1 MSNPQT
7 PPKMTPKRAMI
18 VVTHLLGVG
27 HLARMAAVGRA
38 LVAEGWQA
46 TIVSGGRPVPTARL
60 GGCELVQ
67 LPSVHCVGT
76 DFSTLLASDGMVA
89 DVAYLARRREAL
101 LAAFEAIR
109 PDALIVELYP
119 FGRRAMAGEF
129 DALLERAKA
138 SDPRP
143 TILCSIRDVLNPPS
157 RPERADQALERLARS
172 FDGVLFHGDASV
184 VPLSASWPTP
194 PTLERRLIETGYVHD
209 GEAAVA
215 ASGSDGQDEIVV
227 SGGGSAASLPLCRAA
242 IEAAR
247 LVTTHR
253 WRLLVGHGV
262 PTTDFDELTASAP
275 PHMVVERARPDFPAL
290 LARSALSISQAGY
303 NTVLDL
309 AAAHARAILVPFA
322 AGNELEQTI
331 RAGELARRD
340 LARVL
345 ETEGLD
351 GAALAR
357 EAAGLIAAPRPDWSA
372 IRAGGAKRTAERVA
386 AAADSAA
393 ARAEA
398 WRALDAVLE
407 RARTVG
413 RTIDFWLRDDDAIEP
428 TAALDAYLARA
439 RRWGVP
445 AALAVIP
452 ARATP
457 QLAAYLADHPTV
469 DVLVH
474 GWAHRNHAPA
484 SARASEFGVDRP
496 APDKQGDAERGLAR
510 IGEIFGKRALPVFVP
525 PWNRIDPGFAA
536 ALPQL
541 GYSGLSTHER
551 RAPERSPAGLVT
563 INSHWDPIAWKSG
576 GGLKDEAKLL
586 TLLVRL
592 IDEDLTA
599 PAGTLEPIGILT
611 HHLVHDGWIDRFL
624 DEVFER
630 LAGSGSARFVAAR
643 DVFAVPVPA

>member
-1 MSNPQT
+1 MNALPTSR
-7 PPKMTPKRAMI
+7 RAMI

-38 LVAEGWQA
+38 LVAEGWDV
-46 TIVSGGRPVPTARL
+46 TLVSGGRPVPTARL
-60 GGCELVQ
+60 GGCTLVQ
-67 LPSVHCVGT
+67 MPPVHCVGT
-76 DFSTLLASDGMVA
+76 DFRTLFAADGTAA
-89 DVAYLARRREAL
+89 DATYLARRREAL
-101 LAAFEAIR
+101 LEAYQATR
-109 PDALIVELYP
+109 PQALIIELYP
-119 FGRRAMAGEF
+119 FGRRALAGEF
-129 DALLERAKA
+129 EALLERARS

-143 TILCSIRDVLNPPS
+143 AILSSIRDVLNPPS
-157 RPERADQALERLARS
+157 RPDRADEALARLARS
-172 FDGVLFHGDASV
+172 FDGALFHGDAAV
-184 VPLSASWPTP
+184 VPLGASWPTP
-194 PTLERRLIETGYVHD
+194 PALERRLIETGYVHD
-209 GEAAVA
+209 GDVGTGNGGE
-215 ASGSDGQDEIVV
+215 DGRDEIVV

-247 LVTTHR
+247 LLPERR

-262 PTTDFDELTASAP
+262 AADDFAALGAAAP

-322 AGNELEQTI
+322 AGNEQEQTI
-331 RAGELARRD
+331 RAGELARRG
-340 LARVL
+340 LASLL
-345 ETEGLD
+345 ETAGLD
-351 GAALAR
+351 GPTLAG
-357 EAAGLIAAPRPDWSA
+357 EAARLLAEPRPDWSA
-372 IRAGGAKRTAERVA
+372 IHAGGTKRTVGAVASVTERAG
-386 AAADSAA
+386 

-398 WRALDAVLE
+398 WRALDAALE
-407 RARTVG
+407 RARNAG
-413 RTIDFWLRDDDAIEP
+413 RTLDFWLRDDDAVAP
-428 TAALDAYLARA
+428 TPALDGYLDRA
-439 RRWGVP
+439 RRWNIP

-457 QLAAYLADHPTV
+457 ELAAYLADQPLV

-474 GWAHRNHAPA
+474 GWSHRNHAPEG
-484 SARASEFGVDRP
+484 ARASEFGIDRP
-496 APDKQGDAERGLAR
+496 EPDKRSDAERGLAR
-510 IGEIFGKRALPVFVP
+510 IREVFGARASAVFVP

-541 GYSGLSTHER
+541 GYSGVSTHER
-551 RAPERSPAGLVT
+551 RTGGAPTGLVT
-563 INSHWDPIAWKSG
+563 INSHWDPIAWKAG

-586 TLLVRL
+586 HLLRRL
-592 IDEDLTA
+592 IDEELAA

-630 LAGSGSARFVAAR
+630 LAGSGTARFVAAHDLFGEVR
-643 DVFAVPVPA
+643 EPAPAAI

>member
-1 MSNPQT
+1 MSDPQT
-7 PPKMTPKRAMI
+7 SRRAMI

-38 LVAEGWQA
+38 LAGEGWQV

-76 DFSTLLASDGMVA
+76 DFSTLLASDGTVA
-89 DVAYLARRREAL
+89 DAAYLARRREDL
-101 LAAFEAIR
+101 LAAFDAIR

-119 FGRRAMAGEF
+119 FGRRALAGEF
-129 DALLERAKA
+129 DALLERAKT

-194 PTLERRLIETGYVHD
+194 PALQRRLIETGYVHD

-215 ASGSDGQDEIVV
+215 AGGSDGQDEVVV

-242 IEAAR
+242 VEAAR
-247 LVTTHR
+247 LVPGHR

-262 PTTDFDELTASAP
+262 PASDFDALKAAAP

-322 AGNELEQTI
+322 AGNEQEQTI
-331 RAGELARRD
+331 RAGELARRG

-351 GAALAR
+351 GTALAH
-357 EAAGLIAAPRPDWSA
+357 EAANLIAAPRPDWSA
-372 IRAGGAKRTAERVA
+372 IRAGGAKHTAERVA

-393 ARAEA
+393 ARAQA
-398 WRALDAVLE
+398 WRALDAALE
-407 RARTVG
+407 RAHTLG
-413 RTIDFWLRDDDAIEP
+413 RVIDFWLRDDDAIEP
-428 TAALDAYLARA
+428 TPALDAYLSRA

-457 QLAAYLADHPTV
+457 QLAAYLSDHPSV

-474 GWAHRNHAPA
+474 GWSHHNHAPA
-484 SARASEFGVDRP
+484 GSRASEFGIGRP
-496 APDKQGDAERGLAR
+496 EPDTRADAKRGLAR
-510 IGEIFGKRALPVFVP
+510 IGEIFGSRFLPVFVP

-551 RAPERSPAGLVT
+551 RTEARSPAGLVT
-563 INSHWDPIAWKSG
+563 TNSHWDPIAWKSG

-586 TLLVRL
+586 YLLARL
-592 IDEDLTA
+592 IDEELAA
-599 PAGTLEPIGILT
+599 PADTLEPIGILT

-624 DEVFER
+624 DEVFEH
-630 LAGSGSARFVAAR
+630 LTSSGCARFVAAR
-643 DVFAVPVPA
+643 DLFAVQVPV